1 MYFLKLPEQ
10 HHPLGTKVCQRLS
23 LWGIFL
29 IQTIAGSH
37 VCVWEQLE
45 DATAEVKRKF
55 A

>member
-10 HHPLGTKVCQRLS
+10 HHPLGTKVCQRLR

-37 VCVWEQLE
+37 VCVG
-45 DATAEVKRKF
+45 AAGGCHSTEVKRKF